1 MIRLKNGKKSERAN
15 KQANSK
21 KEKRTTTTTKN
32 TPEKAS
38 TTLFFFFFSF
48 SFPYTMGFFSLP
60 HIYNILMTQTVLGL
74 WYSDRISLLFSLSKY
89 VCDTIIIYIIILGKE
104 KKRSESERVAYKN
117 VDKYF

>member
-1 MIRLKNGKKSERAN
+1 MQISKQTQRKKREQQQQQKIHQR
-15 KQANSK
+15 
-21 KEKRTTTTTKN
+21 KRQRH
-32 TPEKAS
+32 
-38 TTLFFFFFSF
+38 FFS
-48 SFPYTMGFFSLP
+48 SSSLSLSLTLWVFFSLP

>member
-1 MIRLKNGKKSERAN
+1 MMIRLKNGKKSERAN

-48 SFPYTMGFFSLP
+48 SFPYTMGFFFFASYIQHSYDSNCPWFMVLRQNFSF
-60 HIYNILMTQTVLGL
+60 IFTVK
-74 WYSDRISLLFSLSKY
+74 I
-89 VCDTIIIYIIILGKE
+89 CM
-104 KKRSESERVAYKN
+104 
-117 VDKYF
+117 